1 MPDEVRL
8 WQIGPDEN
16 LSEIQQAPLN
26 LEARL
31 QEWLAHDISILDS
44 NLLVIGREVETDYGG
59 YIDLLCI
66 DAGGDLVVVELKRDR
81 TPREVIAQVLDY
93 GSWVA
98 DLSHARV
105 ASIAQAYLGEEG
117 FEQAFRE
124 RLSRDVPETL
134 NGDHRLLVVGSQIDD
149 GTERIIKY
157 LSDKHGMNIN
167 AATFQ
172 YFHAPDGKEFLAR
185 VFLIEPSAVELHSR
199 IKGTSKRRPPLTYEE
214 LESLAKE
221 SGVHDL
227 YRHAVS
233 VFGGCLQRHTTRST
247 IAFDAHLDGSRKVV
261 ISLLPG
267 EESRAADGLRYQLY
281 KHRFAALSG
290 LSVTEVEAQ
299 IPESH
304 DHWVYSSTGGP
315 DWEGF
320 QGYIKTPAEI
330 DRLVASLSGSR
341 GVT

>member
-31 QEWLAHDISILDS
+31 QEWLARDISILDS

-98 DLSHARV
+98 NLSHARV

-149 GTERIIKY
+149 GTERIIQY
-157 LSDKHGMNIN
+157 LSDKHGVNIN

-172 YFHAPDGKEFLAR
+172 YFRASDGAEFLAR
-185 VFLIEPSAVELHSR
+185 VFLIEPAAAELRSR
-199 IKGTSKRRPPLTYEE
+199 VKGTSKRLPNLTHDE
-214 LESLAKE
+214 LEGLAE
-221 SGVHDL
+221 AAGVHEL
-227 YRHAVS
+227 YGHAVS
-233 VFGGCLQRHTTRST
+233 GFGIVLRRHTTRHSIVFT
-247 IAFDAHLDGSRKVV
+247 APLDGSRKAI
-261 ISLLPG
+261 ISLWPD
-267 EESRAADGLRYQLY
+267 ESHTADGLKYQLY
-281 KHRFAALSG
+281 KRRFAAFAG
-290 LSVTEVEAQ
+290 LTEADVEELA
-299 IPESH
+299 PASRG
-304 DHWVYSSTGGP
+304 HWAYVP
-315 DWEGF
+315 DDPDFEGF
-320 QGYIKTPAEI
+320 EGYIRTCEEI
-330 DRLVASLSGSR
+330 DRLAAALSSNER
-341 GVT
+341 ST